1 MIQIQHV
8 SKSFGPVLA
17 LQDVS
22 LEIGPGER
30 VAFVGSNGSG
40 KTTLLRALLGLLR
53 VSGRISIAGEDVAL
67 RPELALRHVAY
78 IPQISPPLEAPVQD
92 VVAAYAAL
100 RAIHV
105 ARIELQ
111 TQQMGLSLPAIARSR
126 FRDLSGGMKQK
137 LLAGLALATDAEIL
151 VCDEPTA
158 NLDSAARA
166 AFFARLEQR
175 PDDSVV
181 ILCSHREEEV
191 QHYVDRVVELR
202 DGRIAR
208 DERRSRQN
216 GGAAAPRLQVLP

>member
-1 MIQIQHV
+1 MIQVQHV
-8 SKSFGPVLA
+8 SKNFGPVVA

-22 LEIGPGER
+22 LEIAPGER

-53 VSGRISIAGEDVAL
+53 VAGRVCIAGEDVAV

-100 RAIHV
+100 RGIAA
-105 ARIELQ
+105 ARIEQQ
-111 TQQMGLSLPAIARSR
+111 TQSMGLSLPSIARAR

-175 PDDSVV
+175 PAASIVV
-181 ILCSHREEEV
+181 LCSHREEEV
-191 QHYVDRVVELR
+191 HNYVDRVVEMR

-208 DERRSRQN
+208 DERPTRAKPAQ
-216 GGAAAPRLQVLP
+216 LQVAQ

>member
-1 MIQIQHV
+1 MIQIQRV
-8 SKSFGPVLA
+8 SKSFGPVVA

-22 LEIGPGER
+22 LEIARGDR

-53 VSGRISIAGEDVAL
+53 VAGRIDIAGEDVAV

-78 IPQISPPLEAPVQD
+78 IPQISPPLEAPVRD

-100 RAIHV
+100 RGIETS
-105 ARIELQ
+105 RIE
-111 TQQMGLSLPAIARSR
+111 QQIQAMGLTLAAIARSR

-175 PDDSVV
+175 PKESIV

-191 QHYVDRVVELR
+191 HNYVDRVVEMR

-208 DERRSRQN
+208 DERSSR
-216 GGAAAPRLQVLP
+216 ADAPRLQVVQ

>member
-1 MIQIQHV
+1 MIQIQRV
-8 SKSFGPVLA
+8 SKSFGPVVA

-22 LEIGPGER
+22 LEIARGDR

-53 VSGRISIAGEDVAL
+53 VAGRVQIAGEDVAV

-78 IPQISPPLEAPVQD
+78 IPQISPPLEAPVRD

-100 RAIHV
+100 RGIDA
-105 ARIELQ
+105 ARIE
-111 TQQMGLSLPAIARSR
+111 QQAQALGLTLAAIARAR

-137 LLAGLALATDAEIL
+137 LLASLALATDAEIL

-175 PDDSVV
+175 PAESIV
-181 ILCSHREEEV
+181 IMCSHREEEV
-191 QHYVDRVVELR
+191 HNYVDRVIEMR

-208 DERRSRQN
+208 DERPSRTD
-216 GGAAAPRLQVLP
+216 APRLQVAQ

>member
-1 MIQIQHV
+1 MIEIQHV
-8 SKSFGPVLA
+8 SKSFGPVVA
-17 LQDVS
+17 LHDVS
-22 LEIGPGER
+22 LDIAPGER

-53 VSGRISIAGEDVAL
+53 VAGRVRIAAQDVAV

-78 IPQISPPLEAPVQD
+78 IPQISPPLEAPVHD

-100 RAIHV
+100 RGIDA
-105 ARIELQ
+105 ARIE
-111 TQQMGLSLPAIARSR
+111 QQAQALGLTLAAIARAR

-137 LLAGLALATDAEIL
+137 LLASLALATDAEIL

-175 PDDSVV
+175 PAESIV
-181 ILCSHREEEV
+181 IMCSHREEEV
-191 QHYVDRVVELR
+191 HNYVDRVIEMR

-208 DERRSRQN
+208 DERPSRTD
-216 GGAAAPRLQVLP
+216 APRLQVAQ